1 MGDGWTDSEF
11 RKCAQ
16 GEGSGHTNFEH
27 GSGFVRTTDELQE
40 RFFFGCLTAL
50 GRRKSAAKV
59 LSGRGDPAD

>member
-1 MGDGWTDSEF
+1 MAG
-11 RKCAQ
+11 RMA
-16 GEGSGHTNFEH
+16 NFASALRVKAL
-27 GSGFVRTTDELQE
+27 GTQNSSTPGFVRTTDELQE